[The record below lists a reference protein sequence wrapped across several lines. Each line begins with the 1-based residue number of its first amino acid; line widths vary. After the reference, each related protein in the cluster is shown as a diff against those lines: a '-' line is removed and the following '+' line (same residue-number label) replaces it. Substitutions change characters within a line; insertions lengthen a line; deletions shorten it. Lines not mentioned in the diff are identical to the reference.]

1 MSDDE
6 ASPNVEHLLQQAF
19 AETDPAPPLL
29 QVLKEHP
36 TYDDIDD
43 LLVKYYA
50 EAVEENPSRGQALAS
65 ALARV
70 GNSPEAPTIG
80 PDPLSV
86 LINGALA
93 RNHHFNAD
101 FEEIKDY
108 GPKNKFLFH
117 SLLSG
122 LSLKHRLTQ
131 TSDMYAAIKKGL
143 DPHGSDQSLF
153 NSQDPEV
160 LVVGAC
166 IQLLLHGSVLTT
178 ETAGTYRRSAEVVA
192 KNLKDQKV
200 AGTVKDPHAIQ
211 VLELAI
217 SHAETGL
224 KPENERDDVWVLLFP
239 PKS

>member
-19 AETDPAPPLL
+19 AEADPAPSLL
-29 QVLKEHP
+29 QVVKEHP
-36 TYDDIDD
+36 SYEDIEFP
-43 LLVKYYA
+43 LVKYYV

-65 ALARV
+65 ALARLD
-70 GNSPEAPTIG
+70 A
-80 PDPLSV
+80 LSAD
-86 LINGALA
+86 INGELDRAV
-93 RNHHFNAD
+93 HFNAD
-101 FEEIKDY
+101 FDNEVKDY

-131 TSDMYAAIKKGL
+131 NSVMYAAIEKGL
-143 DPHGSDQSLF
+143 DPIGSDQPLL

-166 IQLLLHGSVLTT
+166 IQLLLHGSVITT
-178 ETAGTYRRSAEVVA
+178 ETAGPRYRRSAEVVA
-192 KNLKDQKV
+192 KNLNDQKV
-200 AGTVKDPHAIQ
+200 AGVVKDTHAIQ

-224 KPENERDDVWVLLFP
+224 KPENDRDDVWVLLFP
-239 PKS
+239 SKS